1 MSDSFFH
8 KDEVSAKWGQLQ
20 VHHLRVAEHARPLG
34 EVQVGRDHHAGVLVQ
49 PTQQMEQQGAA
60 GLAERQVAE
69 LSHFLIVLR
78 DRLVSLEISLID
90 FPSRILMPRILPIK
104 AMVITSSPLPQ
115 K

>member
-1 MSDSFFH
+1 
-8 KDEVSAKWGQLQ
+8 V
-20 VHHLRVAEHARPLG
+20 
-34 EVQVGRDHHAGVLVQ
+34 
-49 PTQQMEQQGAA
+49 
-60 GLAERQVAE
+60 

-104 AMVITSSPLPQ
+104 AMVITPCPLPQ